1 MTVKKLYESL
11 CEYFPENLRE
21 EWDNDG
27 IMCSA
32 DLSAEV
38 NHVLVTL
45 DVTEDVVDY
54 AIETGCD
61 LIVSHHP
68 LIFKPVSAL
77 NEENNVSRKLIKLI
91 SNNVSVF
98 SFHTRADKAQ
108 GGVND
113 ILAKKL
119 GLVSPVSF
127 GEGGMGRIGNLAE
140 ETPLD
145 VFADNVKVFLGADA
159 VRYADAYNDVRRV
172 AVLGGDGKDFVRAAI
187 AAGADTY
194 VSGRISYNVMEEA
207 AELGINLVEA
217 GHYFTEMPITERF
230 SEIISSLDA
239 NINVE
244 TADSNMIKTA

>member
-11 CEYFPENLRE
+11 TEYFPENLRE

-27 IMCSA
+27 IMCSP

-45 DVTEDVVDY
+45 NVTEDVVDY

-68 LIFKPVSAL
+68 LVFKPIGAL
-77 NEENNVSRKLIKLI
+77 NEENNVARKLIKLV

-98 SFHTRADKAQ
+98 SFHTRADKAI

-119 GLVSPVSF
+119 GLLSVSAF
-127 GEGGMGRIGNLAE
+127 GEGEMGRIGTLPE

-159 VRYADAYNDVRRV
+159 VKYADAYNDVRRV
-172 AVLGGDGKDFVRAAI
+172 AVLGGDGKDFVRAATL
-187 AAGADTY
+187 AGADTY

-207 AELGINLVEA
+207 AELGINLIEA

-230 SEIISSLDA
+230 SDIISSLDA

-244 TADSNMIKTA
+244 IADSNMIKTV